1 MINSKTIVLFSLVLL
16 LFISSCSTSSKP
28 SNWRRVEEISPV
40 SSEAIT
46 PNGFT
51 SSPILDIETL
61 KIIEGIDSQ
70 SAKSITKLQEERKEE
85 ITLQIQSGEKI
96 VDQSLSE
103 EEYGDKTSGTIAKTA
118 EEDSFVFLPNRSAY
132 SNSIAEYDYS
142 EGLIY
147 EVVTSPGSVTD
158 IRLQPGETLS
168 GSPIMNNG
176 TSQWQF
182 ASGVSVEDGERVEH
196 IFIRPLI
203 TGLDTTII
211 LLTNMR
217 TYYLRAASFESS
229 HMVAV
234 RWRYPNAQNSDTSW
248 NTTLSST
255 YSPDIIGAD
264 YSYSIN
270 ATKNISWAP
279 SAVFSNNGKT
289 YIQFPPSMKDSD
301 IIPSVY
307 VKKKGTESLVN
318 FRIKGGGLIYELD
331 VVIDDTQEILLKSGQ
346 KESVKIKR
354 RKT

>member
-1 MINSKTIVLFSLVLL
+1 M
-16 LFISSCSTSSKP
+16 
-28 SNWRRVEEISPV
+28 
-40 SSEAIT
+40 
-46 PNGFT
+46 
-51 SSPILDIETL
+51 
-61 KIIEGIDSQ
+61 
-70 SAKSITKLQEERKEE
+70 LQEKRKDE
-85 ITLQIQSGEKI
+85 ITAKINNGEKI

-103 EEYGDKTSGTIAKTA
+103 DNYGDTTSGTIAKTA
-118 EEDSFVFLPNRSAY
+118 EEDSFVYLPNRSAY

-158 IRLQPGETLS
+158 IRLEPGETLS

-182 ASGVSVEDGERVEH
+182 ASGVSIENGERVEH

-234 RWRYPNAQNSDTSW
+234 RWRYPSTQINNSSW
-248 NTTLSST
+248 SSSLSSSS
-255 YSPDIIGAD
+255 YFPDIIGAD
-264 YSYSIN
+264 YSYTIK
-270 ATKNISWAP
+270 ATKNISWSP

-289 YIQFPPSMKDSD
+289 YIQFPSSMKDSD

-307 VKKKGTESLVN
+307 VTKKGVDSLVN

-331 VVIDDTQEILLKSGQ
+331 VVIDETQEILLKSGQ
-346 KESVKIKR
+346 KESVKIR
-354 RKT
+354 RK

>member
-1 MINSKTIVLFSLVLL
+1 M
-16 LFISSCSTSSKP
+16 
-28 SNWRRVEEISPV
+28 
-40 SSEAIT
+40 
-46 PNGFT
+46 
-51 SSPILDIETL
+51 
-61 KIIEGIDSQ
+61 
-70 SAKSITKLQEERKEE
+70 
-85 ITLQIQSGEKI
+85 
-96 VDQSLSE
+96 DQSLSE
-103 EEYGDKTSGTIAKTA
+103 EKYGDKTSGTIAKTA

-234 RWRYPNAQNSDTSW
+234 RWRYPNAQNSETSW

-346 KESVKIKR
+346 KESVKIR
-354 RKT
+354 RKK

>member
-1 MINSKTIVLFSLVLL
+1 MNSKTIVLFSFVLL
-16 LFISSCSTSSKP
+16 LFISSCSTSSND

-103 EEYGDKTSGTIAKTA
+103 EKYGDKTSGTIAKTA

-217 TYYLRAASFESS
+217 T
-229 HMVAV
+229 
-234 RWRYPNAQNSDTSW
+234 
-248 NTTLSST
+248 
-255 YSPDIIGAD
+255 
-264 YSYSIN
+264 
-270 ATKNISWAP
+270 
-279 SAVFSNNGKT
+279 
-289 YIQFPPSMKDSD
+289 
-301 IIPSVY
+301 
-307 VKKKGTESLVN
+307 
-318 FRIKGGGLIYELD
+318 
-331 VVIDDTQEILLKSGQ
+331 
-346 KESVKIKR
+346 
-354 RKT
+354 

>member
-1 MINSKTIVLFSLVLL
+1 MINSKTILLFSLILL
-16 LFISSCSTSSKP
+16 LFISSCSTSSND

-70 SAKSITKLQEERKEE
+70 SAKSITKLQEE
-85 ITLQIQSGEKI
+85 SGEKI
-96 VDQSLSE
+96 VDQSLNE
-103 EEYGDKTSGTIAKTA
+103 EKYGDKTSGTIAKTA
-118 EEDSFVFLPNRSAY
+118 EENSFVFLPNRSAY

-289 YIQFPPSMKDSD
+289 
-301 IIPSVY
+301 
-307 VKKKGTESLVN
+307 
-318 FRIKGGGLIYELD
+318 
-331 VVIDDTQEILLKSGQ
+331 
-346 KESVKIKR
+346 
-354 RKT
+354 

>member
-1 MINSKTIVLFSLVLL
+1 MNSKTIVLFSFVLL
-16 LFISSCSTSSKP
+16 LFISYCSTSSKP

-85 ITLQIQSGEKI
+85 ITLQMQSGEKI

-158 IRLQPGETLS
+158 IRLQPVGTADKILDFFLS
-168 GSPIMNNG
+168 RKRDLAKYTKEEKQKAID
-176 TSQWQF
+176 F
-182 ASGVSVEDGERVEH
+182 Y
-196 IFIRPLI
+196 IRCC
-203 TGLDTTII
+203 
-211 LLTNMR
+211 N
-217 TYYLRAASFESS
+217 
-229 HMVAV
+229 
-234 RWRYPNAQNSDTSW
+234 
-248 NTTLSST
+248 
-255 YSPDIIGAD
+255 
-264 YSYSIN
+264 
-270 ATKNISWAP
+270 
-279 SAVFSNNGKT
+279 
-289 YIQFPPSMKDSD
+289 
-301 IIPSVY
+301 
-307 VKKKGTESLVN
+307 
-318 FRIKGGGLIYELD
+318 
-331 VVIDDTQEILLKSGQ
+331 
-346 KESVKIKR
+346 
-354 RKT
+354 

>member
-1 MINSKTIVLFSLVLL
+1 
-16 LFISSCSTSSKP
+16 
-28 SNWRRVEEISPV
+28 
-40 SSEAIT
+40 
-46 PNGFT
+46 
-51 SSPILDIETL
+51 
-61 KIIEGIDSQ
+61 
-70 SAKSITKLQEERKEE
+70 
-85 ITLQIQSGEKI
+85 
-96 VDQSLSE
+96 
-103 EEYGDKTSGTIAKTA
+103 
-118 EEDSFVFLPNRSAY
+118 
-132 SNSIAEYDYS
+132 
-142 EGLIY
+142 
-147 EVVTSPGSVTD
+147 
-158 IRLQPGETLS
+158 
-168 GSPIMNNG
+168 MNNG

-234 RWRYPNAQNSDTSW
+234 RWRYPNAQNNDTSW